1 MRTSFQKTW
10 SQHSSLKTL
19 PERFGFQ
26 RWAVAKSLETCLYS
40 HLFRYDLDFYY
51 AECFF
56 RVQSAIVRISSG
68 WQLLHYVFTTQNA
81 AKAIKNEPSNSKP
94 PAEEPP
100 SAPSEPEEPM
110 SPAHISTPPTD
121 KPARK
126 KATKPP
132 KMPKAPKPPKEPK
145 IKEGGKKKAKKAKE
159 SILPEK
165 KPSCLAALES
175 HAKDILNK
183 MDQPKK

>member
-1 MRTSFQKTW
+1 MILIFIMQNVF
-10 SQHSSLKTL
+10 L
-19 PERFGFQ
+19 
-26 RWAVAKSLETCLYS
+26 
-40 HLFRYDLDFYY
+40 
-51 AECFF
+51 
-56 RVQSAIVRISSG
+56 RVQSAIVRISSC

-183 MDQPKK
+183 MDQPKKVMFFSALWYSIFMYRKLLKGVF